1 MAKKKDKPQVINNIG
16 EMNLEIDYDKLAEA
30 IVKAQEKSTNDQM
43 SSPCTSTTFSIMISH
58 SFRTLAI
65 VAFPTAILFGIWLSF
80 IIVNKLLVVGIVKY
94 IAYGVS
100 LIVSVL
106 VSYVLGLFAA
116 LFWKSAKE
124 IKVEKDKYYI
134 ISVFSG
140 LVSFAALVV
149 ALVALLK
156 GVG

>member
-1 MAKKKDKPQVINNIG
+1 MRKRRRNITIINS
-16 EMNLEIDYDKLAEA
+16 EIDYDKLAQA
-30 IVKAQEKSTNDQM
+30 IAKAQEKSVNDQL
-43 SSPCTSTTFSIMISH
+43 SSRCTSTTFSLIISH
-58 SFRTLAI
+58 SFRAFAI
-65 VAFPTAILFGIWLSF
+65 VAFPMAILFGIWLSLVM
-80 IIVNKLLVVGIVKY
+80 VNKLLVVGLAKY
-94 IAYGVS
+94 VAYGIALVVS
-100 LIVSVL
+100 AL

-124 IKVEKDKYYI
+124 IRAEKDKHYI

-140 LVSFAALVV
+140 LVSFAALIV